1 VALGSSG
8 APPVSLGS
16 PLHSSGRIQRRR
28 GPPSWLCGNRQRR
41 NPRPPESHFTTA
53 WICSR
58 PVRCCSKRAF
68 VTGLFAAATFIA
80 HLCANC
86 RRCSDR
92 TLMSC
97 PISGKQWHAQS
108 HSISQPTCSRAHPR
122 CDDRALGAHA
132 RLAGIWVAAAWFSK
146 IRPLRTAPE
155 TRRPIPGSQ
164 EETLSLT
171 ARRRRSGYM

>member
-1 VALGSSG
+1 LRSAFS
-8 APPVSLGS
+8 A
-16 PLHSSGRIQRRR
+16 
-28 GPPSWLCGNRQRR
+28 
-41 NPRPPESHFTTA
+41 
-53 WICSR
+53 CSAR
-58 PVRCCSKRAF
+58 LSNCFRSCSKRAF

-146 IRPLRTAPE
+146 IRPLRLSFVWPRYCLGAGNTAA
-155 TRRPIPGSQ
+155 
-164 EETLSLT
+164 LFSLIELAPLQRGFLLIT
-171 ARRRRSGYM
+171 IFSRAARSS